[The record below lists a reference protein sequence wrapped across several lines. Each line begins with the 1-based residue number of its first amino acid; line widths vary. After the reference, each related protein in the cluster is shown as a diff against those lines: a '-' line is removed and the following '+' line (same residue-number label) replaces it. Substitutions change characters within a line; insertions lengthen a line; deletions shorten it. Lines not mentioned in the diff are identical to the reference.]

1 MEEAVLKLL
10 EVSMWSGIA
19 AVGFGIL
26 FNIPR
31 KTILIVFLLGFAAGL
46 VKFLLI
52 DFKVNIVL
60 SSLIAA
66 SFVGI
71 LSSPLAHKVHH
82 PPVVFSIPPIIPM
95 IPGYYAYE
103 TMLSIMN
110 FTFMEK
116 GNPQRVELIEAIF
129 FNGFTMLFILISIT
143 IGVSL
148 PLLLSRKETV
158 KKSLKDNS

>member
-1 MEEAVLKLL
+1 MEIIFELLDLL
-10 EVSMWSGIA
+10 ELSLWSGIA

-31 KTILIVFLLGFAAGL
+31 KTIWVVFLLGFTAGF
-46 VKFLLI
+46 VKFLLM
-52 DFKVNIVL
+52 DFNVNIVL

-71 LSSPLAHKVHH
+71 LSSPLAHRVHH

-103 TMLSIMN
+103 TILSIVS

-116 GNPQRVELIEAIF
+116 GNPQRIELMEAIF

-148 PLLLSRKETV
+148 PLLLSRKDTV
-158 KKSLKDNS
+158 KKNIFK